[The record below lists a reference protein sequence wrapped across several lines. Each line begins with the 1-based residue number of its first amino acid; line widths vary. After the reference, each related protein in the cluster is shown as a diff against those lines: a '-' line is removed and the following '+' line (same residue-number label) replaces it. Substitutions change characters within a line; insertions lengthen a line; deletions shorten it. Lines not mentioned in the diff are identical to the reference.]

1 MNKSL
6 LIVICDFLVLSLL
19 AIVRFDDA
27 PATAQPQSPTN
38 ATTVARQDQDMLDV
52 LALALKEEQQA
63 KQQLAAQLAQTRQ
76 NLTGQQTTLSQREQN
91 LQQIQQALQQAQQSL
106 QQKEVE
112 KQRTETERIALQEQ
126 FANTQASLE
135 SLKEQLNQT
144 SSQSQ
149 LSRQRLLDLQSELA
163 RRQEQTAQLQS
174 KLAEAEQT
182 QRRAEIEKGQ
192 LAIQLQV
199 AETEKRLAKSEVD
212 TMRNEVQVVRAE
224 KARLQEQSTTLAQGV
239 TALAATSK
247 ELTQEIRENR
257 PLAPNTIFSDF
268 IANRVQS
275 DFQAI
280 RRGIFGR
287 EINREKESKTVLVTD
302 GTNSFALFHVDDTP
316 LVFSDP
322 ATDWDWL
329 TGNLRRKS
337 SVAPIEQIWFLQID
351 PRVAVVPVSAG
362 YARLLGSKVYPIATD
377 PFKFQEAV
385 VVGASEGYYGECR
398 FQLDPNLPQYLKME
412 HSTLKGLFGKF
423 NPSTGDLVFSKSG
436 ELLGIMVN
444 NEYCALL
451 RDFTR
456 LRAVRL
462 GIDITQQRTGQTL
475 TELRWRIDQLPLP
488 LR

>member
-38 ATTVARQDQDMLDV
+38 ATPVARQDQDMLDV

-106 QQKEVE
+106 EQKESE
-112 KQRTETERIALQEQ
+112 KQRIEAERLSLQEQ
-126 FANTQASLE
+126 FANTQSSLQ

-257 PLAPNTIFSDF
+257 PLAPNTIFSEF

-337 SVAPIEQIWFLQID
+337 SVAPIEQIWFLQVD

-362 YARLLGSKVYPIATD
+362 YSQLLGSKVYPIATD

-385 VVGASEGYYGECR
+385 VVGANEGYYGECR